1 MSGLWLDY
9 KFTKSYTFCKIVNLW
24 HLYVTLILFHS
35 FRLVP
40 KTSDDVDYVYFHHAR
55 RCQSRVGR
63 NRDKPGKHNVFVGG
77 CDSHGR
83 IIHEIQHILGKIIEF
98 FIQNL
103 VSNFIVKCNF
113 MKKTYK

>member
-1 MSGLWLDY
+1 MAFKWN
-9 KFTKSYTFCKIVNLW
+9 TNTFR
-24 HLYVTLILFHS
+24 S

-40 KTSDDVDYVYFHHAR
+40 RVSDDRDYVYFHHAR

-83 IIHEIQHILGKIIEF
+83 IIHEIQHILGKIVILF
-98 FIQNL
+98 DSKFSIKFNDIN
-103 VSNFIVKCNF
+103 VNYV
-113 MKKTYK
+113 